1 MNNIVTSRFVLKT
14 NYEKDK
20 PKLENKVPDT
30 SGLVKKTDYSA
41 KISETEGKIPSI
53 SGLATTSALTTVE
66 NEIPDVSDLVKKKK
80 IDYNTKIGEI
90 EKKSTFYCQSNLFC
104 VKLNVL
110 F

>member
-66 NEIPDVSDLVKKKK
+66 NEIPDVSDLVKKK
-80 IDYNTKIGEI
+80 IDYNTKIGKI
-90 EKKSTFYCQSNLFC
+90 EKKPTFDCQSNLFC